1 MFTKKA
7 ARLADKLRFVSVFV
21 LIALLV
27 VGFLLK
33 DKAGI
38 EYFLYPV
45 YDDKEVID
53 SVFEEENPFVVM
65 YPNSAEDKIAATAAA
80 IAADK
85 DVKSVTTYA
94 GTLGITLGVD
104 EAVELISTR
113 FPDLI
118 GSVPPSMS
126 AQITVIMQDLF
137 KTYLGKEELDGT
149 ETVEMYGF
157 VSYVLGDMLTDDSVN
172 NIVKTLIL
180 SDPETKAQCDSVKA
194 MLDSAK
200 AQLVGENYSRIMVT
214 TRLQKESDEAF
225 AFVERLDGILKENMG
240 EYYIMGN
247 SYLAYEMRASYSDEV
262 NLITLISIVL
272 IFIVVALTFKSLII
286 PTVLVALIQCA
297 VYLTLSFSHLA
308 HLEFYYLAVII
319 VQAILMGATIDYAI
333 LFTNNCGF
341 ARRGVFQLDAYD
353 PDLVV
358 DTVFRNADTRAYGKG
373 PVDGSGVSC
382 DSDRKLLCGG
392 ALRNSS
398 ARNFGGAGQAY
409 MLQREK
415 VGRIERQDERKILQP
430 KIREVNKNVHNHL
443 LNMQTRPSVRIQ
455 GARLR

>member
-1 MFTKKA
+1 MFTKKV
-7 ARLADKLRFVSVFV
+7 ARLADKLRFVSIFV

-65 YPNSAEDKIAATAAA
+65 YPNSSEDKVAATAAA

-172 NIVKTLIL
+172 NIVKTMIL
-180 SDPETKAQCDSVKA
+180 NDPETKAQCESVKA
-194 MLDSAK
+194 MLDAAK
-200 AQLVGENYSRIMVT
+200 AQLVGENYSRIMVAT
-214 TRLQKESDEAF
+214 TLQKESDEAF

-297 VYLTLSFSHLA
+297 VYLTLSFSYLA

-333 LFTNNCGF
+333 LFTNN
-341 ARRGVFQLDAYD
+341 Y
-353 PDLVV
+353 
-358 DTVFRNADTRAYGKG
+358 
-373 PVDGSGVSC
+373 
-382 DSDRKLLCGG
+382 
-392 ALRNSS
+392 
-398 ARNFGGAGQAY
+398 
-409 MLQREK
+409 REK
-415 VGRIERQDERKILQP
+415 RKTLDRADSLAAAYSNSMHTILTSSSILFFVTLILGLTA
-430 KIREVNKNVHNHL
+430 KD
-443 LNMQTRPSVRIQ
+443 PSMVQVCLAIAIGSFFAVALCVIVLPGILAALDKPICYSAKKWEELSAKLKEKYYSRKS
-455 GARLR
+455 AE

>member
-7 ARLADKLRFVSVFV
+7 ARLADKLRFVSIFV

-65 YPNSAEDKIAATAAA
+65 YPNSAEDKVAATAAA

-85 DVKSVTTYA
+85 DVVSVTTYA
-94 GTLGITLGVD
+94 DTLGIMLGVD

-172 NIVKTLIL
+172 NIVKTMIL
-180 SDPETKAQCDSVKA
+180 NDPETKAQCESVKA
-194 MLDSAK
+194 MLDAAK
-200 AQLVGENYSRIMVT
+200 AQLVGENYSRIMVAT
-214 TRLQKESDEAF
+214 TLQKESDEAF

-272 IFIVVALTFKSLII
+272 TFIVVALTFKSLII

-297 VYLTLSFSHLA
+297 VYLTLSFSYLA

-333 LFTNNCGF
+333 LFTNN
-341 ARRGVFQLDAYD
+341 Y
-353 PDLVV
+353 
-358 DTVFRNADTRAYGKG
+358 
-373 PVDGSGVSC
+373 
-382 DSDRKLLCGG
+382 
-392 ALRNSS
+392 
-398 ARNFGGAGQAY
+398 
-409 MLQREK
+409 REK
-415 VGRIERQDERKILQP
+415 RKTLDRADSLAAAYSNSMHTILTSSSILFFVTLILGLTA
-430 KIREVNKNVHNHL
+430 KD
-443 LNMQTRPSVRIQ
+443 PSMVQVCLAIAIGSFFAVALCVIVLPGILAALDKPICYSAKKWEELSAKLKEKYYSRKS
-455 GARLR
+455 AE

>member
-1 MFTKKA
+1 MFTKKV

-65 YPNSAEDKIAATAAA
+65 YPNSAEDKVAATAAA
-80 IAADK
+80 IAADE
-85 DVKSVTTYA
+85 DVISVTTYA
-94 GTLGITLGVD
+94 DTLGVMLSVD
-104 EAVELISTR
+104 EAVAMISTQ

-118 GSVPPSMS
+118 GNVPPALSS
-126 AQITVIMQDLF
+126 QITEIMKDLF
-137 KTYLGKEELDGT
+137 RTYLGKEELDGT
-149 ETVEMYGF
+149 ERVEMYGF
-157 VSYVLGDMLTDDSVN
+157 VSYVLGDMLTDDNVS

-180 SDPETKAQCDSVKA
+180 SDPDTKAQCDSVKA
-194 MLDSAK
+194 ILDASK
-200 AQLVGENYSRIMVT
+200 AQLVGENYSRIMIT
-214 TRLQKESDEAF
+214 TTLSKESDEAF

-262 NLITLISIVL
+262 NLITLISVIF
-272 IFIVVALTFKSLII
+272 IFIVVAITFKSLII

-297 VYLTLSFSHLA
+297 VYLTLSFSYLA

-333 LFTNNCGF
+333 LFTNN
-341 ARRGVFQLDAYD
+341 Y
-353 PDLVV
+353 
-358 DTVFRNADTRAYGKG
+358 
-373 PVDGSGVSC
+373 
-382 DSDRKLLCGG
+382 
-392 ALRNSS
+392 
-398 ARNFGGAGQAY
+398 
-409 MLQREK
+409 REK
-415 VGRIERQDERKILQP
+415 RKILDRADSLAAAYSNSMHTILTSSSILFFVTLIIGLTA
-430 KIREVNKNVHNHL
+430 KD
-443 LNMQTRPSVRIQ
+443 PSMVQVCLAIAI
-455 GARLR
+455 GSFFAVALCVIVLPGILAALDKPICYSAKKWEELSARLKEKRLGRKAAR

>member
-7 ARLADKLRFVSVFV
+7 ARLADKLRFVSIFV

-53 SVFEEENPFVVM
+53 SVFEEENPFMVM
-65 YPNSAEDKIAATAAA
+65 YPNSAEDKVAATAAA

-85 DVKSVTTYA
+85 DVVSVTTYA
-94 GTLGITLGVD
+94 DLGIMLGVD

-126 AQITVIMQDLF
+126 AQITVIMQGLF

-180 SDPETKAQCDSVKA
+180 NDPETKAQCESVKA
-194 MLDSAK
+194 MLDAAK
-200 AQLVGENYSRIMVT
+200 AQLVGENYSRIMVAT
-214 TRLQKESDEAF
+214 TLQKESDEAF

-272 IFIVVALTFKSLII
+272 TFIVVALTFKSLII

-297 VYLTLSFSHLA
+297 VYLTLSFSYLA

-333 LFTNNCGF
+333 LFTNN
-341 ARRGVFQLDAYD
+341 Y
-353 PDLVV
+353 
-358 DTVFRNADTRAYGKG
+358 
-373 PVDGSGVSC
+373 
-382 DSDRKLLCGG
+382 
-392 ALRNSS
+392 
-398 ARNFGGAGQAY
+398 
-409 MLQREK
+409 REK
-415 VGRIERQDERKILQP
+415 RKTLDRADSLAAAYSNSMHTILTSSSILFFVTLIIGLTA
-430 KIREVNKNVHNHL
+430 KD
-443 LNMQTRPSVRIQ
+443 PSMVQVCLAIAIGSFFAVALCVIVLPGILAALDKPICYSAKKWEELSAKLKEKYYSRKS
-455 GARLR
+455 AE

>member
-7 ARLADKLRFVSVFV
+7 ARLADKLRFVSIFV

-65 YPNSAEDKIAATAAA
+65 YPNSAEDKVATTAAA

-85 DVKSVTTYA
+85 DVVSVTTYA
-94 GTLGITLGVD
+94 DTLGIMLGVD

-137 KTYLGKEELDGT
+137 KTYLRKEELDGT

-172 NIVKTLIL
+172 NIVKTIIL
-180 SDPETKAQCDSVKA
+180 NDPETKAQCESVKA
-194 MLDSAK
+194 MLDAAK
-200 AQLVGENYSRIMVT
+200 AQLVGENYSRIMVAT
-214 TRLQKESDEAF
+214 TLQKESDEAF

-297 VYLTLSFSHLA
+297 VYLTLSFSYLA

-333 LFTNNCGF
+333 LFTNN
-341 ARRGVFQLDAYD
+341 Y
-353 PDLVV
+353 
-358 DTVFRNADTRAYGKG
+358 
-373 PVDGSGVSC
+373 
-382 DSDRKLLCGG
+382 
-392 ALRNSS
+392 
-398 ARNFGGAGQAY
+398 
-409 MLQREK
+409 REK
-415 VGRIERQDERKILQP
+415 RKILDRADSLAAAYSNSMHTILTSSSILFFVTLILGLTA
-430 KIREVNKNVHNHL
+430 KD
-443 LNMQTRPSVRIQ
+443 PSMVQVCLAIAIGSFFAVALCVIVLPGILAALDKPICYSAKKWEELSAKLKEKYYSRKS
-455 GARLR
+455 AE

>member
-1 MFTKKA
+1 MFTKKV
-7 ARLADKLRFVSVFV
+7 ARLADKLRFVSIFV

-65 YPNSAEDKIAATAAA
+65 YPNSAEDKVAATAAA

-85 DVKSVTTYA
+85 DVVSVTTYA
-94 GTLGITLGVD
+94 DTLGIMLGVD
-104 EAVELISTR
+104 EAVEMISTR

-126 AQITVIMQDLF
+126 SQISAIMQDLL
-137 KTYLGKEELDGT
+137 KTYLGKEDLDGT
-149 ETVEMYGF
+149 ERVEMYGF

-172 NIVKTLIL
+172 NIVKTMIL
-180 SDPETKAQCDSVKA
+180 NDPETKAQCESVKA
-194 MLDSAK
+194 MLDAAK

-225 AFVERLDGILKENMG
+225 AFVERLDNILKENMG

-247 SYLAYEMRASYSDEV
+247 SYLAYEMRDSYSDEV
-262 NLITLISIVL
+262 NLITLISVIL

-297 VYLTLSFSHLA
+297 VYLTLSFSYLA

-333 LFTNNCGF
+333 LFTNN
-341 ARRGVFQLDAYD
+341 Y
-353 PDLVV
+353 
-358 DTVFRNADTRAYGKG
+358 
-373 PVDGSGVSC
+373 
-382 DSDRKLLCGG
+382 
-392 ALRNSS
+392 
-398 ARNFGGAGQAY
+398 
-409 MLQREK
+409 REK
-415 VGRIERQDERKILQP
+415 RKILDRADSLAAAYSNSMHTILTSSSILFFVTLILGLTA
-430 KIREVNKNVHNHL
+430 KD
-443 LNMQTRPSVRIQ
+443 PSMVQVCLAIAIGSFFAVALCVIVLPGILAALDKPICYSAKKWEELSAKLKEKYYSRKS
-455 GARLR
+455 AE

>member
-7 ARLADKLRFVSVFV
+7 ARLADKLRFVSIFV

-65 YPNSAEDKIAATAAA
+65 YPNSAEDKVAATAAA

-85 DVKSVTTYA
+85 DVVSVTTYA
-94 GTLGITLGVD
+94 DTLGIMLGVD

-172 NIVKTLIL
+172 NIVKTMIL
-180 SDPETKAQCDSVKA
+180 NDPETKAQCESVKA
-194 MLDSAK
+194 MLDAAK
-200 AQLVGENYSRIMVT
+200 AQLVGENYSRIMVAT
-214 TRLQKESDEAF
+214 TLQKESDEAF
-225 AFVERLDGILKENMG
+225 AFVERLDGILKESMG

-272 IFIVVALTFKSLII
+272 TFIVVALTFKSLII

-297 VYLTLSFSHLA
+297 VYLTLSFSYLA

-333 LFTNNCGF
+333 LFTNN
-341 ARRGVFQLDAYD
+341 Y
-353 PDLVV
+353 
-358 DTVFRNADTRAYGKG
+358 
-373 PVDGSGVSC
+373 
-382 DSDRKLLCGG
+382 
-392 ALRNSS
+392 
-398 ARNFGGAGQAY
+398 
-409 MLQREK
+409 REK
-415 VGRIERQDERKILQP
+415 RKILDRADSLASAYSNSMHTILTSSSILFFVTLIIGLTA
-430 KIREVNKNVHNHL
+430 KD
-443 LNMQTRPSVRIQ
+443 PSMVQVCLAIAIGSFFAVALCVIVLPGILAALDKPICYSAKKWEELSAKLKEKYYSRKS
-455 GARLR
+455 AE

>member
-7 ARLADKLRFVSVFV
+7 ARLADKLRFVSIFV

-65 YPNSAEDKIAATAAA
+65 YPNSAEDKVAATAAA

-85 DVKSVTTYA
+85 DVVSVTTYA
-94 GTLGITLGVD
+94 DTLGIMLGVD

-157 VSYVLGDMLTDDSVN
+157 VSYVLGDMLTDDSLN
-172 NIVKTLIL
+172 NIVKTIIL
-180 SDPETKAQCDSVKA
+180 NDPETKAQCESVKA
-194 MLDSAK
+194 MLDAAK
-200 AQLVGENYSRIMVT
+200 AQLVGENYSRIMVAT
-214 TRLQKESDEAF
+214 TLQKESDEAF

-297 VYLTLSFSHLA
+297 VYLTLSFSYLA

-333 LFTNNCGF
+333 LFTNN
-341 ARRGVFQLDAYD
+341 Y
-353 PDLVV
+353 
-358 DTVFRNADTRAYGKG
+358 
-373 PVDGSGVSC
+373 
-382 DSDRKLLCGG
+382 
-392 ALRNSS
+392 
-398 ARNFGGAGQAY
+398 
-409 MLQREK
+409 REK
-415 VGRIERQDERKILQP
+415 RKILDRADSLASAYSNSMHTILTSSSILFFVTLIIGLTA
-430 KIREVNKNVHNHL
+430 KD
-443 LNMQTRPSVRIQ
+443 PSMVQVCLAIAIGSFFAVALCVIVLPGILAALDKPICYSAKKWEELSAKLKEKYYSRKS
-455 GARLR
+455 AE

>member
-7 ARLADKLRFVSVFV
+7 ARLADKLRFVSIFV

-65 YPNSAEDKIAATAAA
+65 YPNSAEDKVAATAAA

-85 DVKSVTTYA
+85 DVVSVTTYA
-94 GTLGITLGVD
+94 DTLGIMLGVD

-113 FPDLI
+113 FPDII

-172 NIVKTLIL
+172 NIVKTMIL
-180 SDPETKAQCDSVKA
+180 NDPETKAQCESVKA
-194 MLDSAK
+194 MLDAAK
-200 AQLVGENYSRIMVT
+200 AQLVGENYSRIMVAT
-214 TRLQKESDEAF
+214 TLQKESDEAF

-297 VYLTLSFSHLA
+297 VYLTLSFSYLA

-333 LFTNNCGF
+333 LFTNN
-341 ARRGVFQLDAYD
+341 Y
-353 PDLVV
+353 
-358 DTVFRNADTRAYGKG
+358 
-373 PVDGSGVSC
+373 
-382 DSDRKLLCGG
+382 
-392 ALRNSS
+392 
-398 ARNFGGAGQAY
+398 
-409 MLQREK
+409 REK
-415 VGRIERQDERKILQP
+415 RKMLDRADSLASAYSNSMHTILTSSSILFFVTLIIGLTA
-430 KIREVNKNVHNHL
+430 KD
-443 LNMQTRPSVRIQ
+443 PSMVQVCLAIAIGSFFAVALCVIVLPGILAALDKPICYSAKKWEELSAKLKEKYYSRKS
-455 GARLR
+455 AE

>member
-7 ARLADKLRFVSVFV
+7 ARLAVKLRFVSVFV

-65 YPNSAEDKIAATAAA
+65 YPNSAEDKVAATAAA

-137 KTYLGKEELDGT
+137 KTYLGKEDLDGT
-149 ETVEMYGF
+149 ERVEMYGF

-172 NIVKTLIL
+172 NIVKTMIL
-180 SDPETKAQCDSVKA
+180 NDPETKAQCDSVKA

-225 AFVERLDGILKENMG
+225 AFVERLDNILKENMG

-262 NLITLISIVL
+262 NLITLISVIL

-297 VYLTLSFSHLA
+297 VYLTLSFSYLA

-333 LFTNNCGF
+333 LFTNN
-341 ARRGVFQLDAYD
+341 Y
-353 PDLVV
+353 
-358 DTVFRNADTRAYGKG
+358 
-373 PVDGSGVSC
+373 
-382 DSDRKLLCGG
+382 
-392 ALRNSS
+392 
-398 ARNFGGAGQAY
+398 
-409 MLQREK
+409 REK
-415 VGRIERQDERKILQP
+415 RKILDRADSLASAYSNSMHTILTSSSILFFVTLIIGLTA
-430 KIREVNKNVHNHL
+430 KD
-443 LNMQTRPSVRIQ
+443 PSMVQVCLAIAIGSFFAVALCVIVLPGILAALDKPICYSAKKWEELSAKLKEKYYSRKS
-455 GARLR
+455 AE

>member
-1 MFTKKA
+1 MFTKKV

-65 YPNSAEDKIAATAAA
+65 YPNSAEDKVAATAAA

-126 AQITVIMQDLF
+126 AQITVIMEDLF
-137 KTYLGKEELDGT
+137 KTYLGKEDLDGT
-149 ETVEMYGF
+149 ERVEMYGF

-172 NIVKTLIL
+172 NIVKTMIL
-180 SDPETKAQCDSVKA
+180 NDPETKAQCESVKA
-194 MLDSAK
+194 MLDAAK
-200 AQLVGENYSRIMVT
+200 AQLVGENYSRIMVAT
-214 TRLQKESDEAF
+214 TLQKESDEAF

-297 VYLTLSFSHLA
+297 VYLTLSFSYMA

-333 LFTNNCGF
+333 LFTNN
-341 ARRGVFQLDAYD
+341 Y
-353 PDLVV
+353 
-358 DTVFRNADTRAYGKG
+358 
-373 PVDGSGVSC
+373 
-382 DSDRKLLCGG
+382 
-392 ALRNSS
+392 
-398 ARNFGGAGQAY
+398 
-409 MLQREK
+409 REK
-415 VGRIERQDERKILQP
+415 RKILDRADSLASAYSNSMHTILTSSSILFFVTLIIGLTA
-430 KIREVNKNVHNHL
+430 KD
-443 LNMQTRPSVRIQ
+443 PSMVQVCLAIAIGSFFAVALCVIVLPGILAALDKPICYSAKKWEELSAKLKEKYYSRKS
-455 GARLR
+455 AE

>member
-7 ARLADKLRFVSVFV
+7 ARLADKLRFVSIFV

-65 YPNSAEDKIAATAAA
+65 YPNSAEDKVAATAAA

-85 DVKSVTTYA
+85 DVVSVTTYA
-94 GTLGITLGVD
+94 DTLGIMLGVD

-172 NIVKTLIL
+172 NIVKTMIL
-180 SDPETKAQCDSVKA
+180 NDPETKAQCESVKA
-194 MLDSAK
+194 MLDAAK
-200 AQLVGENYSRIMVT
+200 AQLVGENYSRIMVAT
-214 TRLQKESDEAF
+214 TLQKESDEAF
-225 AFVERLDGILKENMG
+225 AFVERLDGILKESMG

-297 VYLTLSFSHLA
+297 VYLTLSFSYLA

-333 LFTNNCGF
+333 LFTNN
-341 ARRGVFQLDAYD
+341 Y
-353 PDLVV
+353 
-358 DTVFRNADTRAYGKG
+358 
-373 PVDGSGVSC
+373 
-382 DSDRKLLCGG
+382 
-392 ALRNSS
+392 
-398 ARNFGGAGQAY
+398 
-409 MLQREK
+409 REK
-415 VGRIERQDERKILQP
+415 RKILDRADSLASAYSNSMHTILTSSSILFFVTLIIGLTA
-430 KIREVNKNVHNHL
+430 KD
-443 LNMQTRPSVRIQ
+443 PSMVQVCLAIAIGSFFAVALCVIVLPGILAALDKPICYSAKKWEELSAKLKEKYYSRKS
-455 GARLR
+455 AE

>member
-1 MFTKKA
+1 MFTKKV
-7 ARLADKLRFVSVFV
+7 ARLADKLRFVSIFV

-65 YPNSAEDKIAATAAA
+65 YPNSSEDKVAATAAA

-172 NIVKTLIL
+172 NIVKTMIL
-180 SDPETKAQCDSVKA
+180 NDPETKAQCESVKA

-225 AFVERLDGILKENMG
+225 AFVERLDNILKENMG

-247 SYLAYEMRASYSDEV
+247 SYLAYEMRDSYSDEV
-262 NLITLISIVL
+262 NLITLISVIL

-297 VYLTLSFSHLA
+297 VYLTLSFSYLA

-333 LFTNNCGF
+333 LFTNN
-341 ARRGVFQLDAYD
+341 Y
-353 PDLVV
+353 
-358 DTVFRNADTRAYGKG
+358 
-373 PVDGSGVSC
+373 
-382 DSDRKLLCGG
+382 
-392 ALRNSS
+392 
-398 ARNFGGAGQAY
+398 
-409 MLQREK
+409 REK
-415 VGRIERQDERKILQP
+415 RKTLDRADSLAAAYSNSMHTILTSSSILFFVTLILGLTA
-430 KIREVNKNVHNHL
+430 KD
-443 LNMQTRPSVRIQ
+443 PSMVQVCLAIAIGSFFAVALCVIILPGILAALDKPICYSAKKWEELSAKMKEKYYSRKS
-455 GARLR
+455 AE

>member
-7 ARLADKLRFVSVFV
+7 ARLADKLRFVSIFV

-85 DVKSVTTYA
+85 DVASVTTYA
-94 GTLGITLGVD
+94 DTLGIMLGVD

-172 NIVKTLIL
+172 NIVKTMIL
-180 SDPETKAQCDSVKA
+180 NDPETKAQCESVKA
-194 MLDSAK
+194 MLDAAK
-200 AQLVGENYSRIMVT
+200 AQLVGENYSRIMVAT
-214 TRLQKESDEAF
+214 TLQKESDEAF

-297 VYLTLSFSHLA
+297 VYLTLSFSYLA

-333 LFTNNCGF
+333 LFTNN
-341 ARRGVFQLDAYD
+341 Y
-353 PDLVV
+353 
-358 DTVFRNADTRAYGKG
+358 
-373 PVDGSGVSC
+373 
-382 DSDRKLLCGG
+382 
-392 ALRNSS
+392 
-398 ARNFGGAGQAY
+398 
-409 MLQREK
+409 REK
-415 VGRIERQDERKILQP
+415 RKILDRADSLASAYSNSMHTILTSSSILFFVTLIIGLTA
-430 KIREVNKNVHNHL
+430 KD
-443 LNMQTRPSVRIQ
+443 PSMVQVCLAIAIGSFFAVALCVIVLPGILAALDKPICYSAKKWEELSAKLKEKYYSRKS
-455 GARLR
+455 AE

>member
-7 ARLADKLRFVSVFV
+7 ARLADKLRFVSIFV

-65 YPNSAEDKIAATAAA
+65 YPNSAEDKVAVTAAA

-85 DVKSVTTYA
+85 DVVSVTTYA
-94 GTLGITLGVD
+94 DTLGIMLGVD

-172 NIVKTLIL
+172 NIVKTMIL
-180 SDPETKAQCDSVKA
+180 NDPETKAQCESVKA
-194 MLDSAK
+194 MLDAAK
-200 AQLVGENYSRIMVT
+200 AQLVGENYSRIMVAT
-214 TRLQKESDEAF
+214 TLQKESDEAF

-297 VYLTLSFSHLA
+297 VYLTLSFSYLA

-333 LFTNNCGF
+333 LFTNN
-341 ARRGVFQLDAYD
+341 Y
-353 PDLVV
+353 
-358 DTVFRNADTRAYGKG
+358 
-373 PVDGSGVSC
+373 
-382 DSDRKLLCGG
+382 
-392 ALRNSS
+392 
-398 ARNFGGAGQAY
+398 
-409 MLQREK
+409 REK
-415 VGRIERQDERKILQP
+415 RKILDRADSLAAAYSNSMHTILTSSSILFFVTLILGLTA
-430 KIREVNKNVHNHL
+430 KD
-443 LNMQTRPSVRIQ
+443 PSMVQVCLAIAIGSFFAVALCVIVLPGILAALDKPICYSAKKWEELSAKLKEKYYSRKS
-455 GARLR
+455 AE

>member
-7 ARLADKLRFVSVFV
+7 ARLADKLRFVSIFV

-65 YPNSAEDKIAATAAA
+65 YPNSAEDKVAATAAA

-85 DVKSVTTYA
+85 DVVSVTTYA
-94 GTLGITLGVD
+94 DTLGIMLGVD

-172 NIVKTLIL
+172 NIVKTMIL
-180 SDPETKAQCDSVKA
+180 NDPETKAQCESVKA
-194 MLDSAK
+194 MLDAAK
-200 AQLVGENYSRIMVT
+200 AQLVGENYSRIMVAT
-214 TRLQKESDEAF
+214 TLQKESDEAF

-297 VYLTLSFSHLA
+297 VYLTLSFSYLA

-333 LFTNNCGF
+333 LFTNN
-341 ARRGVFQLDAYD
+341 Y
-353 PDLVV
+353 
-358 DTVFRNADTRAYGKG
+358 
-373 PVDGSGVSC
+373 
-382 DSDRKLLCGG
+382 
-392 ALRNSS
+392 
-398 ARNFGGAGQAY
+398 
-409 MLQREK
+409 REK
-415 VGRIERQDERKILQP
+415 RKILDRADSLAAAYSNSMHTILTSSSILFFVTLILGLTA
-430 KIREVNKNVHNHL
+430 KD
-443 LNMQTRPSVRIQ
+443 PSMVQVCLAIAIGSFFAVALCVIVLPGILAALDKPICYSAKKWEELSAKLKEKYYSRKS
-455 GARLR
+455 AE

>member
-7 ARLADKLRFVSVFV
+7 ARLADKLRFVSIFV

-65 YPNSAEDKIAATAAA
+65 YPNSAEDKVAATAAA

-85 DVKSVTTYA
+85 DVVSVTTYA
-94 GTLGITLGVD
+94 DTLGIMLGVD

-126 AQITVIMQDLF
+126 AQITVIMEDLF

-172 NIVKTLIL
+172 NIVKTMIL
-180 SDPETKAQCDSVKA
+180 NDPETKAQCESVKA

-200 AQLVGENYSRIMVT
+200 AQLVGENYSRIMVAT
-214 TRLQKESDEAF
+214 TLQKESDEAF

-297 VYLTLSFSHLA
+297 VYLTLSFSYLA

-333 LFTNNCGF
+333 LFTNN
-341 ARRGVFQLDAYD
+341 Y
-353 PDLVV
+353 
-358 DTVFRNADTRAYGKG
+358 
-373 PVDGSGVSC
+373 
-382 DSDRKLLCGG
+382 
-392 ALRNSS
+392 
-398 ARNFGGAGQAY
+398 
-409 MLQREK
+409 REK
-415 VGRIERQDERKILQP
+415 RKILDRADSLAAAYSNSMHTILTSSSILFFVTLILGLTA
-430 KIREVNKNVHNHL
+430 KD
-443 LNMQTRPSVRIQ
+443 PSMVQVCLAIAIGSFFAVALCVIVLPGILAALDKPICYSAKKWEELSAKMKEKYYSRKS
-455 GARLR
+455 AK

>member
-65 YPNSAEDKIAATAAA
+65 YPNSSEDKVNATAAA

-118 GSVPPSMS
+118 GNVPPSMS

-172 NIVKTLIL
+172 NIVKTMIL
-180 SDPETKAQCDSVKA
+180 NDPETKAQCESVKA
-194 MLDSAK
+194 MLDAAK
-200 AQLVGENYSRIMVT
+200 AQLVGENYSRIMVAT
-214 TRLQKESDEAF
+214 TLQKESDEAF

-297 VYLTLSFSHLA
+297 VYLTLSFSYLA

-333 LFTNNCGF
+333 LFTNN
-341 ARRGVFQLDAYD
+341 Y
-353 PDLVV
+353 
-358 DTVFRNADTRAYGKG
+358 
-373 PVDGSGVSC
+373 
-382 DSDRKLLCGG
+382 
-392 ALRNSS
+392 
-398 ARNFGGAGQAY
+398 
-409 MLQREK
+409 REK
-415 VGRIERQDERKILQP
+415 RKTLDRADSLAAAYSNSMHTILTSSSILFFVTLILGLTA
-430 KIREVNKNVHNHL
+430 KD
-443 LNMQTRPSVRIQ
+443 PSMVQVCLAIAIGSFFAVALCVIVLPGILAALDKPICYSAKKWEELSAKLKEKYYSRKS
-455 GARLR
+455 AE

>member
-7 ARLADKLRFVSVFV
+7 ARLADKLRFVSIFV

-85 DVKSVTTYA
+85 DVVSVTTYA
-94 GTLGITLGVD
+94 DTLGIMLGVD

-172 NIVKTLIL
+172 NIVKTMIL
-180 SDPETKAQCDSVKA
+180 NDPETKAQCESVKA
-194 MLDSAK
+194 MLDAAK
-200 AQLVGENYSRIMVT
+200 AQLVGENYSRIMVAT
-214 TRLQKESDEAF
+214 TLQKESDEAF

-297 VYLTLSFSHLA
+297 VYLTLSFSYLA

-333 LFTNNCGF
+333 LFTNN
-341 ARRGVFQLDAYD
+341 Y
-353 PDLVV
+353 
-358 DTVFRNADTRAYGKG
+358 
-373 PVDGSGVSC
+373 
-382 DSDRKLLCGG
+382 
-392 ALRNSS
+392 
-398 ARNFGGAGQAY
+398 
-409 MLQREK
+409 REK
-415 VGRIERQDERKILQP
+415 RKILDRADSLASAYSNSMHTILTSSSILFFVTLIIGLTA
-430 KIREVNKNVHNHL
+430 KD
-443 LNMQTRPSVRIQ
+443 PSMVQVCLAIAIGSFFAVALCVIVLPGILAALDKPICYSAEKWEELSAKLKEKYYSRKS
-455 GARLR
+455 AE

>member
-7 ARLADKLRFVSVFV
+7 ARLADKLRFVSIFV

-65 YPNSAEDKIAATAAA
+65 YPNSAEDKVNATAAA

-85 DVKSVTTYA
+85 DVVSVTTYA
-94 GTLGITLGVD
+94 DTLGIMLGVD
-104 EAVELISTR
+104 EAVELISTQ

-126 AQITVIMQDLF
+126 AQITVIMEDLF
-137 KTYLGKEELDGT
+137 KTYLGKEDLDGT
-149 ETVEMYGF
+149 ERVEMYGF

-200 AQLVGENYSRIMVT
+200 AQLVGENYSRIMVAT
-214 TRLQKESDEAF
+214 TLQKESDEAF
-225 AFVERLDGILKENMG
+225 AFVERLDNILKENLG

-297 VYLTLSFSHLA
+297 VYLTLSFSYLA

-333 LFTNNCGF
+333 LFTNN
-341 ARRGVFQLDAYD
+341 Y
-353 PDLVV
+353 
-358 DTVFRNADTRAYGKG
+358 
-373 PVDGSGVSC
+373 
-382 DSDRKLLCGG
+382 
-392 ALRNSS
+392 
-398 ARNFGGAGQAY
+398 
-409 MLQREK
+409 REK
-415 VGRIERQDERKILQP
+415 RKTLDRADSLAAAYSNSMHTILTSSSILFFVTLIIGLTA
-430 KIREVNKNVHNHL
+430 KD
-443 LNMQTRPSVRIQ
+443 PSMVQVCLAIAIGSFFAVALCVIVLPGILAALDKPICYSAKKWEELSAKLKEKYYSRKS
-455 GARLR
+455 AE